1 MIEVFKVNLTGVG
14 FSYPLLSDGGD
25 GGRDGG
31 GDGGRDGGG
40 AGAGGLTI
48 PAKPNNNN
56 DEDHDDND
64 DNGT

>member
-14 FSYPLLSDGGD
+14 YSYPLLSDGGD
-25 GGRDGG
+25 GGRDG

-56 DEDHDDND
+56 DDDHDDND
-64 DNGT
+64 DDGT